1 VKYIIHLVKRFM
13 LSLSRG
19 DVSKTE
25 LAMVRETLS
34 AAEYE
39 LWCQFN
45 NADRRHSVLVAAR
58 FVSLLPE
65 ASHNDL
71 AGVLLHDIGKTRSN
85 LSTLQRVVATI
96 VGPRTR
102 RFALYHEHEQIG
114 VELLQ
119 QAGSHGGVI
128 AILNRTCNADVAA
141 AFRAADNI

>member
-1 VKYIIHLVKRFM
+1 M

-19 DVSKTE
+19 DVSETE

-39 LWCQFN
+39 LWCRFN

-65 ASHNDL
+65 ASRNDL

-102 RFALYHEHEQIG
+102 RFALYHQHEQIG
-114 VELLQ
+114 AELLQ

-128 AILNRTCNADVAA
+128 AILNQTCNADVAA

>member
-1 VKYIIHLVKRFM
+1 M

-19 DVSKTE
+19 DVSETE

-34 AAEYE
+34 AFEFK

-58 FVSLLPE
+58 FVALLPD
-65 ASHNDL
+65 ASRSDI

-102 RFALYHEHEQIG
+102 RFVLYHQHEQIG

-119 QAGSHGGVI
+119 QAGSNSGVI
-128 AILNRTCNADVAA
+128 AILNQTCNADVAA

>member
-1 VKYIIHLVKRFM
+1 MKYIIHLVKRFM

-19 DVSKTE
+19 DVSETE
-25 LAMVRETLS
+25 LAMVRESLS
-34 AAEYE
+34 AAEFE
-39 LWCQFN
+39 LWRQFTI
-45 NADRRHSVLVAAR
+45 ADRRHSALVAAR
-58 FVSLLPE
+58 FVALLPE
-65 ASHNDL
+65 ASRNDI

-102 RFALYHEHEQIG
+102 RFALYHQHEQIG

-119 QAGSHGGVI
+119 QAGSHSEVI
-128 AILNRTCNADVAA
+128 AILNQTCNADVAA

>member
-1 VKYIIHLVKRFM
+1 M
-13 LSLSRG
+13 LSLLRG
-19 DVSKTE
+19 DVLESE

-39 LWCQFN
+39 LWCRFN

-65 ASHNDL
+65 ASRNDL

-102 RFALYHEHEQIG
+102 RFALYHQHEQIG

-119 QAGSHGGVI
+119 QAGSHSEVI
-128 AILNRTCNADVAA
+128 AILNQTCNADVAA

>member
-1 VKYIIHLVKRFM
+1 MKHIIHLAKRFM

-19 DVSKTE
+19 DVSAAE
-25 LAMVRETLS
+25 LALVRETLS

-39 LWCQFN
+39 LWRQFTI
-45 NADRRHSVLVAAR
+45 ADRRHSVLVAAR
-58 FVSLLPE
+58 FVALLPK
-65 ASHNDL
+65 ASRNDI
-71 AGVLLHDIGKTRSN
+71 AGVLLHDIGKTQSN

-102 RFALYHEHEQIG
+102 RFALYHQHEQIG

>member
-1 VKYIIHLVKRFM
+1 M

-96 VGPRTR
+96 VGPRTPR
-102 RFALYHEHEQIG
+102 YARYHQHEQIG
-114 VELLQ
+114 VELLHV
-119 QAGSHGGVI
+119 AGSHSEVI
-128 AILNRTCNADVAA
+128 AILNQTCNADVSA

>member
-1 VKYIIHLVKRFM
+1 M

-19 DVSKTE
+19 DVSETE

-34 AAEYE
+34 AAEFE

-65 ASHNDL
+65 ASRNDI

-102 RFALYHEHEQIG
+102 RFALYHQHEQIG

-128 AILNRTCNADVAA
+128 AILNQTCNADVAA

>member
-1 VKYIIHLVKRFM
+1 M

-19 DVSKTE
+19 DVSETE

-65 ASHNDL
+65 ASRNDL

-102 RFALYHEHEQIG
+102 RFALYHQHEQIG
-114 VELLQ
+114 VEFLQ

-128 AILNRTCNADVAA
+128 AILNQTCNADVAA

>member
-1 VKYIIHLVKRFM
+1 M

-19 DVSKTE
+19 DVSETE

-34 AAEYE
+34 AVEFE

-65 ASHNDL
+65 ASRNDI

-102 RFALYHEHEQIG
+102 RFALYHQHEQIG

-119 QAGSHGGVI
+119 QAGSHSGVI
-128 AILNRTCNADVAA
+128 AILNQTCNADVAA